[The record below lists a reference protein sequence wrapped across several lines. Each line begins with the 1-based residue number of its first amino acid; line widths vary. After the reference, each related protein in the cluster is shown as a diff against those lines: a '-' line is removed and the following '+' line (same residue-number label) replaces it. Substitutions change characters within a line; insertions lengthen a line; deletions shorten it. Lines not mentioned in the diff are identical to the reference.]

1 MSRSDGINLS
11 NIHNS
16 QGSFEDT
23 NSNELKLDRKIKS
36 LNSNNDAEDEDDDDD
51 DDDDEDDADP
61 DKQNID
67 ENNYKI
73 DDFIKKF
80 DVNLNFLNEVDDNN
94 NVKSNDGY
102 TSTKEKDFDFK
113 YTKKCET
120 GGEKHSE
127 ATKLDAV
134 YHKPTLVISD
144 TRSFSLLKTRIVE
157 EPENE
162 ENVTQSKDSTDEKS
176 YSNLYSSIEQPLL
189 TKLDDSSEANKTRSS
204 LFRTLVNFISI
215 FEIGNVKFH
224 IN

>member
-11 NIHNS
+11 NINNS
-16 QGSFEDT
+16 QGSFEDN

-36 LNSNNDAEDEDDDDD
+36 LNSNNDAEDEDED
-51 DDDDEDDADP
+51 DDDDEDP

-94 NVKSNDGY
+94 NAKSNDEY
-102 TSTKEKDFDFK
+102 TSSKEKDFEFK
-113 YTKKCET
+113 YMKKYET
-120 GGEKHSE
+120 GGEKHSCNSE
-127 ATKLDAV
+127 SIKSDAAV
-134 YHKPTLVISD
+134 YHKPSLVISD

-157 EPENE
+157 EPESE
-162 ENVTQSKDSTDEKS
+162 ENVTQSKDSTEEKS

-204 LFRTLVNFISI
+204 LFRTLVIFISI
-215 FEIGNVKFH
+215 FEIDQH
-224 IN
+224 E